1 MKKSFLIIMLAFC
14 LIFVMTACGKDGG
27 EESSD
32 SDLPSYT
39 IRIADVC
46 APGSAYDYGTAQFK
60 ETVEKATD
68 GRVKVNCYHGDM
80 TTDEIEGI
88 EMVQTGNLE
97 MMWTS
102 LGSLNGFTPIT
113 DIMQLPFLF
122 DDPEHLEKCLDS
134 EFGEKILSKISAVDN
149 LEAIAFHEDGWRYV
163 FTTDRKVSKLA
174 DMKGL
179 KMRSMMSEMLVDM
192 YEDLGAVPVSISYSE
207 LYTSLQTG
215 MVEAQDNGFVPTE
228 SDGFTEVLK
237 NVCVSNHFYAGG
249 VVVVADDWLKG
260 LPEEDQKLI
269 KDAAKEAGKVQRA
282 YLLEENQKLV
292 DKYSKEDGWTVT
304 QIEDKD
310 AWVKAVQPVYKKYL
324 KTNPEW
330 QELLDIVDGLRK

>member
-1 MKKSFLIIMLAFC
+1 MKKLFFASLLTVC
-14 LIFVMTACGKDGG
+14 LVFVTAACGQESRDGG
-27 EESSD
+27 AD

-46 APGSAYDYGTAQFK
+46 SPGSAYDYGTAQFK
-60 ETVEKATD
+60 DKVEKATD
-68 GRVKVNCYHGDM
+68 GRVTVNCYHGDM

-102 LGSLNGFTPIT
+102 LGSLNGFTPVT

-122 DDPEHLEKCLDS
+122 DDPEHLERCLDS
-134 EFGEKILSKISAVDN
+134 EFGEKILSDISAVDN
-149 LEAIAFHEDGWRYV
+149 LQAIAFHEDGWREV
-163 FTTDRKVSKLA
+163 FTTDKKVSKLA

-192 YEDLGAVPVSISYSE
+192 YKALGAVPVSISYSE

-215 MVEAQDNGFVPTE
+215 MVKAQDNGFVPTE
-228 SDGFTEVLK
+228 SDGFTEVLN

-249 VVVVADDWLKG
+249 VVVCADDWLQG
-260 LPEEDQKLI
+260 LPAEDQKLI
-269 KDAAKEAGKVQRA
+269 KEAAKEAGKAQRA
-282 YLLEENQKLV
+282 YLLEENQNLI
-292 DKYSKEDGWTVT
+292 DKYSKEEGWTVT
-304 QIEDKD
+304 QIEDKE
-310 AWVKAVQPVYKKYL
+310 AWVEAVQPVYQKYL
-324 KTNPEW
+324 KENQDW
-330 QELLDIVDGLRK
+330 QALLDIVDSLRK